1 MKHLYFVRH
10 GLSVMNETGFFS
22 GRTETDLTEIGV
34 DQAIRTGK
42 ELQNYDIDLIISS
55 PLKRTIHTA
64 EIIASE
70 INYSPANIKIN
81 ELFIERDFGP
91 LEGEAYI
98 PNLGDHPG
106 VETMEHI
113 IKRAAKALEYLEKQT
128 SFDNI
133 LVVSHGA
140 MGRALRHVID
150 NNIPYSKSPVFKNGE
165 IVKLI

>member
-1 MKHLYFVRH
+1 MKQLYFVRH

-22 GRTETDLTEIGV
+22 GRTETDLTEKGI
-34 DQAIRTGK
+34 DQAVKAGEKLK
-42 ELQNYDIDLIISS
+42 EYDINLIISS

-64 EIIASE
+64 EIIANE
-70 INYSPANIKIN
+70 INYSLVDIKIN

-91 LEGEAYI
+91 LEGETYI

-113 IKRAAKALEYLEKQT
+113 IKRAAKALEYLNQLT
-128 SFDNI
+128 DFDNI

-140 MGRALRHVID
+140 MGRALRHVI
-150 NNIPYSKSPVFKNGE
+150 NNDIPFSKSPMFNNGE